1 MCKIKIWRSIS
12 RQWKKTSNFLK
23 IYLFTDGSET
33 EPYIEHANV
42 LEVLYM
48 AVSMCVQGCMKLYVY
63 IGMCLASVVG
73 ERKNHQGN
81 DVGIKLGK
89 AQKYSCEVSVMSK

>member
-1 MCKIKIWRSIS
+1 MGLNQNHILSMQTCPK
-12 RQWKKTSNFLK
+12 
-23 IYLFTDGSET
+23 
-33 EPYIEHANV
+33 

-73 ERKNHQGN
+73 ERKNHQEN
-81 DVGIKLGK
+81 DVGIKLGN
-89 AQKYSCEVSVMSK
+89 AQKYS

>member
-1 MCKIKIWRSIS
+1 MGLNQNHILSMQTCPK
-12 RQWKKTSNFLK
+12 
-23 IYLFTDGSET
+23 
-33 EPYIEHANV
+33 

-48 AVSMCVQGCMKLYVY
+48 AVSMCVQGCAYAVCLCAHVCMKLHVY

-73 ERKNHQGN
+73 ERKNHQENG
-81 DVGIKLGK
+81 VGIKLGK